1 MSGILK
7 RIKRTSTKGQT
18 IYLLINLYKYHD
30 ILKPVEMLRHS
41 TGFIKVLILQ
51 FLERLDNEVDIQ
63 DT

>member
-1 MSGILK
+1 M
-7 RIKRTSTKGQT
+7 
-18 IYLLINLYKYHD
+18 IYQ
-30 ILKPVEMLRHS
+30 KPVEMLRHS